1 MANVNI
7 EIPDDSVEFEELQF
21 MVEQARVQ
29 DPTMTPSQYVT
40 NILMG
45 YLKNRVLNVYK
56 AHASSQTTEVLKEK
70 FGPLSE
76 VRS

>member
-7 EIPDDSVEFEELQF
+7 EISNDSVEFEELKF
-21 MVEQARVQ
+21 MVKQAQAQ

-45 YLKNRVLNVYK
+45 YLKNRVLNIYK
-56 AHASSQTTEVLKEK
+56 AHATSQPTEILKEK